1 MDLLGNDISIDDIAG
16 AKVPDDPDYALE
28 SILAEYGED
37 EFSASPQR
45 PDPRDEESPSHPI
58 EADEEGDGIETA
70 ELCSYEEDDG
80 YTYESRRS
88 TAPPH
93 GEQSDSG
100 GEDEDGDV
108 RIYRI
113 GDILADSAVKEA
125 ERASSPAAER
135 VSEPADHSARTP
147 RQSEPPEPQGI
158 GQKLSAGVLSA
169 LALLAMKKK
178 QREKADAVPGG
189 KSEEDEGPELD
200 AESASKYYAGHVKS
214 LRLRV
219 RLAALMCIILAWISF
234 GLPVAGALRSSPAAA
249 ALMCLILELTVVM
262 LGLDIFTSGLTAL
275 IRLEPSIWSL
285 VSVSCLASALDAAVT
300 AAVGKSDAGLPFC
313 AVSAISMAFAMA
325 GSLQSCRGMRLSLR
339 ALSLSR
345 DPYAVTAESGVAED
359 GVTLLKS
366 RRGAAGYLRRCEE
379 PDCGESVYGYMAP
392 FILVAALLLSVI
404 ATAVNGQWTSFFR
417 VLAAVT
423 APAAPFAAFL
433 AFPLPFSIISRRIF
447 QSGAAIAGW
456 AGLRDIGRSR
466 HIIVTDRDIFPTG
479 TLSVESIRILEGT
492 WPEKVIS
499 ATGSIICASGS
510 GLAPLFT
517 ELMRRN
523 NCTMQRVEDFCCHE
537 GGGLTALING
547 EEVLCGNAGF
557 MHLMSIR
564 LPQKL
569 SSKSSVFV
577 SINGVLAGIFTV
589 KYVPITSVQDALA
602 SLLHTRREPIF
613 AIRDFNITPLM
624 IRQKFRMPTDGF
636 DFPTFAR
643 RYEISAAEPS
653 PQSLISAIISREG
666 LGPLVEVSERGRRL
680 YISAILSTVLSV
692 LCTAVGMALMFAL
705 CLSGSFDSATVGNL
719 LTYMF
724 LWLVPT
730 IILAFGLGR

>member
-1 MDLLGNDISIDDIAG
+1 MDLLGNDISIDDIVG

-28 SILAEYGED
+28 SILAEYGEEELGAPD
-37 EFSASPQR
+37 LRPEAQSPA
-45 PDPRDEESPSHPI
+45 HPI
-58 EADEEGDGIETA
+58 EAMEEGDGIETA
-70 ELCSYEEDDG
+70 ELSSYADDEGDSYEIPAPIPAAPAPQADG
-80 YTYESRRS
+80 
-88 TAPPH
+88 
-93 GEQSDSG
+93 D
-100 GEDEDGDV
+100 EDEDV

-113 GDILADSAVKEA
+113 GDILVESADGGEGSGETPGAHDGEPSVPP
-125 ERASSPAAER
+125 RA
-135 VSEPADHSARTP
+135 P
-147 RQSEPPEPQGI
+147 RPPRAEPPQAQGL

-169 LALLAMKKK
+169 LALLAMKKQ
-178 QREKADAVPGG
+178 QRVKADAVPGQ
-189 KSEEDEGPELD
+189 KPEEDEGPEMD
-200 AESASKYYAGHVKS
+200 AESASKYYAGHIKS

-219 RLAALMCIILAWISF
+219 RLSVLLCIILAWISF
-234 GLPVAGALRSSPAAA
+234 GLPVAGALGSSVTVAS
-249 ALMCLILELTVVM
+249 LMCLILELSVVM
-262 LGLDIFTSGLTAL
+262 LGLDIFTAGITSLL
-275 IRLEPSIWSL
+275 RLEPSIWSL
-285 VSVSCLASALDAAVT
+285 VSVSCIASALDAAVT
-300 AAVGKSDAGLPFC
+300 AAVGDSTLGLPFC

-325 GSLQSCRGMRLSLR
+325 GSLQNCRGMRLSLR
-339 ALSLSR
+339 ALALSR

-366 RRGAAGYLRRCEE
+366 KRGAAGYLRRCEE
-379 PDCGESVYGYMAP
+379 PDCAESIYGYLAP
-392 FILVAALLLSVI
+392 FLLVGALLLSLI
-404 ATAVNGQWTSFFR
+404 ATAVSKQWSSFFR
-417 VLAAVT
+417 VLAAIT

-433 AFPLPFSIISRRIF
+433 AFPLPFFIVSRRIF

-456 AGLRDIGRSR
+456 AGLRDIGKSR
-466 HIIVTDRDIFPTG
+466 HIVVTDRDIFPPG

-537 GGGLTALING
+537 GGGLTALIGG

-569 SSKSSVFV
+569 ASKSSVFV
-577 SINGVLAGIFTV
+577 SINGVLAGIFTI

-602 SLLHTRREPIF
+602 SLLHTRRDPIF

-666 LGPLVEVSERGRRL
+666 LGPVVEVSDRGRKL
-680 YISAILSTVLSV
+680 YIAAALSTVLAV
-692 LCTAVGMALMFAL
+692 LCTLVGMTLMFAL

-719 LTYMF
+719 MTYMF

>member
-1 MDLLGNDISIDDIAG
+1 MDLLGNDISIDDIVG

-28 SILAEYGED
+28 AILAEYGED
-37 EFSASPQR
+37 EFSAPPPRPEHTEEQSPA
-45 PDPRDEESPSHPI
+45 HPI

-70 ELCSYEEDDG
+70 ELNSYEDDEG
-80 YTYESRRS
+80 YTYEI
-88 TAPPH
+88 TASPSADNAPA
-93 GEQSDSG
+93 GETDG
-100 GEDEDGDV
+100 DEDM

-113 GDILADSAVKEA
+113 GDILA
-125 ERASSPAAER
+125 ERAAGEDDDRADKSDDGDVAPPIPPRVPRADAA
-135 VSEPADHSARTP
+135 
-147 RQSEPPEPQGI
+147 EPQGF
-158 GQKLSAGVLSA
+158 GQKVSAGVLSA
-169 LALLAMKKK
+169 LALLAMKKQ
-178 QREKADAVPGG
+178 QRVKADTAPAA
-189 KSEEDEGPELD
+189 KPEEDDGPELD
-200 AESASKYYAGHVKS
+200 AESASKYYAGHIKS

-219 RLAALMCIILAWISF
+219 RLAAVLCIVLAWISF
-234 GLPVAGALRSSPAAA
+234 GLPVTGALKSSVAVAS
-249 ALMCLILELTVVM
+249 LMCLILELSVVM
-262 LGLDIFTSGLTAL
+262 LGLDIFTSGITAL

-285 VSVSCLASALDAAVT
+285 VSVSCIASALDAAVT
-300 AAVGKSDAGLPFC
+300 AAVGDSTLGLPFC
-313 AVSAISMAFAMA
+313 AVSAISMAFAMG

-339 ALSLSR
+339 ALALSR
-345 DPYAVTAESGVAED
+345 DPYAVTAETGVAED

-366 RRGAAGYLRRCEE
+366 KRGAAGYLHRCEE
-379 PDCGESVYGYMAP
+379 PDCSESVYGYMAP
-392 FILVAALLLSVI
+392 FVLAAALVLAVI
-404 ATAVNGQWTSFFR
+404 ATALGKQWSSFFR
-417 VLAAVT
+417 VLAAIT

-433 AFPLPFSIISRRIF
+433 AFPLPFSIVSRRIF

-466 HIIVTDRDIFPTG
+466 HIIVTDRDIFPPG

-499 ATGSIICASGS
+499 ATGSIICAGGS

-602 SLLHTRREPIF
+602 SLLHTRRDPIF

-666 LGPLVEVSERGRRL
+666 LGPVVEVSDRGRKL
-680 YISAILSTVLSV
+680 YIAAVLSTVLSV
-692 LCTAVGMALMFAL
+692 LCTLVGMTLMFTL

-719 LTYMF
+719 MTYMF